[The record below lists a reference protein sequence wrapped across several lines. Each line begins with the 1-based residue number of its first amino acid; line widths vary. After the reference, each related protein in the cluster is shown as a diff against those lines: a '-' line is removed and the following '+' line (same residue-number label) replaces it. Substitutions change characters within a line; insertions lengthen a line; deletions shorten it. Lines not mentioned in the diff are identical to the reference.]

1 MDRKRQN
8 SELPDT
14 TTVSFRLISK
24 YYERLA
30 TAANAAHVT
39 PHHLARE
46 ILVAALESPSRNALL
61 REFHE
66 ITGEV
71 ALLRL
76 EVEALRAQTKQFSA
90 VQVVTT
96 KLLLIY
102 VGGLT
107 ESEAQAAMEELF
119 ELGEG

>member
-1 MDRKRQN
+1 M
-8 SELPDT
+8 
-14 TTVSFRLISK
+14 
-24 YYERLA
+24 
-30 TAANAAHVT
+30 
-39 PHHLARE
+39 ARE

-76 EVEALRAQTKQFSA
+76 EVEALRAQTEQFSA

-107 ESEAQAAMEELF
+107 KSEAQAAMEELF
-119 ELGEG
+119 GLGEE